1 MGLFECECH
10 LAVFIDN
17 SFFLTFDMFELSASL
32 VFPNLKSSAF
42 LFVILRIIVVIVDV
56 FDLLGEVLH
65 ALL

>member
-1 MGLFECECH
+1 
-10 LAVFIDN
+10 
-17 SFFLTFDMFELSASL
+17 MFELSASL
-32 VFPNLKSSAF
+32 VFPNLESSAF